1 MKKIL
6 IIFGGNSY
14 EYLISCKSAKTILEN
29 IDRKK
34 YDITTV
40 GITTDNHW
48 YIFND
53 DPNMLTN
60 DTWLNGNISHIDT
73 LIPFLKSF
81 DKVFPIMHGN
91 PLENGNLQGM
101 FNLFNI
107 PYVGSGLLP
116 SIISYDKDITK
127 IICTHNNIP
136 MIPSITI
143 LKNQDIKNIP
153 FEYPVIIKPA
163 KCGSSIGINIAKN
176 NKELKEYL
184 KEAFLYDDKILI
196 EKYIKSRELECAILD
211 GKKRKVSPIG
221 EIKSSNIIYDY
232 EAKYNKESTLTIPA
246 NIPKNLSEQIQ
257 KLSLK
262 IFDILSL
269 KDLARIDF
277 LYDYNHQKL
286 YFNEVN
292 TMPGFTS
299 SSMYPKLLKELKI
312 PLKELITKLIELN

>member
-1 MKKIL
+1 MLRFILGKSGTGKTTYIYEKI
-6 IIFGGNSY
+6 S
-14 EYLISCKSAKTILEN
+14 EHAK
-29 IDRKK
+29 
-34 YDITTV
+34 
-40 GITTDNHW
+40 
-48 YIFND
+48 
-53 DPNMLTN
+53 
-60 DTWLNGNISHIDT
+60 NGN
-73 LIPFLKSF
+73 
-81 DKVFPIMHGN
+81 
-91 PLENGNLQGM
+91 
-101 FNLFNI
+101 
-107 PYVGSGLLP
+107 
-116 SIISYDKDITK
+116 
-127 IICTHNNIP
+127 
-136 MIPSITI
+136 
-143 LKNQDIKNIP
+143 
-153 FEYPVIIKPA
+153 
-163 KCGSSIGINIAKN
+163 
-176 NKELKEYL
+176 
-184 KEAFLYDDKILI
+184 DKILI

-257 KLSLK
+257 ELSLK